1 MRVSGRMISN
11 TVMALSHGQTVPDT
25 KASTKMERKKDK
37 VGLPL
42 LMAATTKV
50 SFRRMKFPA
59 LEIITGQMANHMQAT
74 GAKTKWM
81 ATVC

>member
-1 MRVSGRMISN
+1 MISN

-37 VGLPL
+37 VDSPL

-59 LEIITGQMANHMQAT
+59 LEIITGQMVNHMQAT